1 MSQISKPVNNYATRM
16 PSNHEKRMAD
26 DAQARARAAE
36 QRSIAENQ
44 RKRALENKIVYQEQV
59 QEQMEEQEPQE

>member
-1 MSQISKPVNNYATRM
+1 MSQISKPVNNYATRA
-16 PSNHEKRMAD
+16 PSNHEKRMVD

-44 RKRALENKIVYQEQV
+44 QKRALENQQARY
-59 QEQMEEQEPQE
+59 